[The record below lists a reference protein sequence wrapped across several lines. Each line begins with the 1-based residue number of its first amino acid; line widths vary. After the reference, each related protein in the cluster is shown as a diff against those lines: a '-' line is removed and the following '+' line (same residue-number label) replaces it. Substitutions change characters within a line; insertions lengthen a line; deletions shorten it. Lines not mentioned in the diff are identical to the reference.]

1 MRPHRHQHELHHEWT
16 EKGAR
21 LPIIRSFTEVG
32 RNSSRISAHRK
43 YLLLRFIFKN

>member
-43 YLLLRFIFKN
+43 